1 MSPNRKYAYRYLLYM
16 AVVQA
21 RNFGSQAAHK
31 NLLQVP
37 QRLQA
42 AENAFHCNETVH
54 NLAYY
59 SALDFVGFDE
69 ERFWRDVGFWGEET
83 TRQWK
88 SLWENQLTQYT
99 ASGDR

>member
-1 MSPNRKYAYRYLLYM
+1 MQPNQKFAYRYLLYM

-42 AENAFHCNETVH
+42 AEHAFRCNEAVH

-69 ERFWRDVGFWGEET
+69 ARFWRDVGLCDEEIA
-83 TRQWK
+83 RAWE
-88 SLWENQLTQYT
+88 SLWENQLTRYK
-99 ASGDR
+99 APEE